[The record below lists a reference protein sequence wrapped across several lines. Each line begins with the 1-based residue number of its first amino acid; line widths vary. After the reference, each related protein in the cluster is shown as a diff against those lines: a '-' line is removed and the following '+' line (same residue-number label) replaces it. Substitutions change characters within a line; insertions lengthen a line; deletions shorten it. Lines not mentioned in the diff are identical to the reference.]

1 MMNLTGEKF
10 RGKWGKDYQEDLNKP
25 GKYVIEV
32 VDYDEENE
40 DGFTNIEVDVKAV
53 YLSDEGAGEHTIIA
67 EFLDGKKKGELHMM
81 YYNGSQGCWKYGP
94 TGWDVDVST
103 IFPRLFEKTVEFD
116 E

>member
-40 DGFTNIEVDVKAV
+40 DGFTNVEVDVKAV
-53 YLSDEGAGEHTIIA
+53 YLSDEGPGEHTIIA